1 MLMVIFGAGASYDSL
16 VDIAVGY
23 PDRELRPPLADQLFG
38 RRGVFETAVQ
48 EYGECRPIIP
58 QLRQLAQDTN
68 LEKVLEGL
76 RAEGDYDDQRHVQ
89 LHAVRYYLR
98 NVIGVCSQLWPAET
112 RGVTNYSNLLDRIR
126 HWCVRSREPVAFV
139 TFNYD
144 TMLEAACGDVFG
156 FVPTNIH
163 SYISRNDFQVFK
175 PHGSINWV
183 RVVDGCVDISET
195 ANQNQIEHALIG
207 FGKKLALR
215 DGQHLLTSGDSGRL
229 DGHFTYPAIA
239 LPVETKNKFEFPEA
253 HLKKLRSVIPEVT
266 RILIIGWRGTEEH
279 FLKLWLE
286 SGPPQVNRMWLESG
300 GLRVNRKVLV
310 VSGSPTEAQQ
320 VTARLGVP
328 LQGQFEN
335 APGGFSWLVTSGASE
350 LQKLL
355 AD

>member
-16 VDIAVGY
+16 VDIGVGY
-23 PDRELRPPLADQLFG
+23 PDKDLSPPLANQLFG
-38 RRGVFETAVQ
+38 RRGVFEAAVQ

-156 FVPTNIH
+156 FAPNDIH
-163 SYISRNDFQVFK
+163 SYISRDDFQVFK
-175 PHGSINWV
+175 PHGSVNWV
-183 RVVDGCVDISET
+183 RVVNTFLDIPPT
-195 ANQNQIEHALIG
+195 ADQQQIEHKLIG
-207 FGKKLALR
+207 LGKNLVLR
-215 DGQHLLTSGDSGRL
+215 PGQHLVTTDTGRL
-229 DGHFTYPAIA
+229 EGHHTYPAIA
-239 LPVETKNKFEFPEA
+239 LPVETKNEFEFPEA

-286 SGPPQVNRMWLESG
+286 GGSPRVNRMWLESG

-320 VTARLGVP
+320 VTARLGAP